1 MSANGRGSHPN
12 RSKDISR
19 DSAKF
24 PHSPRIDQKAPD
36 LSHTT
41 TKLQRYEAD
50 GLASPRKEKISP
62 STAPCTAPGTAQ
74 TSPRHD
80 SRSTLAS
87 TSTAPSPPDSEG
99 RGPKSSSSS
108 PRTPKDK
115 GGVLPL
121 PPKVSQTYRYDESDL
136 VSPKFS
142 SKPGRTSMQGPKL
155 GTAGSSTGMVLA
167 RNTKQTMRSDTF
179 VHCYRINDSSRDRQH
194 SSKDATDPMQEGPVR
209 SLIHSIPDLAQVGV
223 LTDYRT
229 YLILFSRS
237 KDCKAQ
243 LGAPKDE
250 VTLTKCDLPP
260 VQWRHILQFLHST
273 ESSNEQHYKNVLL
286 NVVDV
291 VVGQWR
297 SSRGLWTTKAMSLP
311 LFEIQGK
318 AAKAIEGSATK
329 NGKQSVAAVIQ
340 KYLSCNAG
348 NLHGLEH
355 YLKGLRIQVTQPRMQ
370 SPSDKLQLQKTIVG
384 LARPDDGHGSGV
396 SSPPRVTK
404 FGAGSNDASFYFNAS
419 SRDRKKST
427 VGSGK
432 LHSQYITVAQ
442 YFEDHNRQKVKEPNL
457 PLVNVGTRSKPTY
470 YPPEL
475 CELVASPDSNNRS
488 ALSFGEITGIVG
500 TANIPKLINSY
511 AGKCKIRFP
520 GLKMSLANSLPECQI
535 GIKPQSLYLPSRVK
549 SGPKIVY
556 SSGEELRTSSGNWKN
571 TSVALSTRK
580 TGLNMAV
587 LSIGP
592 KQWLGNRQLS
602 LNVENFR
609 SRLRTHT
616 IPLDEAVTQRKVE
629 MTHLKFDKSV
639 QDEITTELGSLAQS
653 ANAVLVVLP
662 FKMKPLYDYV
672 KSQCDIKYGIHSMCF
687 VSPKFVNEN
696 RSFLHLALKLNL
708 KTGGQN
714 QALKSVD
721 RKTLSLEKMMVV
733 GVQIMLP
740 PKQAAS
746 NAKGF
751 IATVSSSGGAL
762 SHWPAHVQVLDNKPF
777 NEVFLALLHDRMQ
790 VWKTQTK
797 RSDGTQN
804 GAQPQRQ
811 QQEQK
816 QELDM
821 NIVIYHH
828 GAAHK
833 ACFDAISTLKKQYS
847 KVKFTLIEVFQD
859 HQADVQL
866 PLSLQ
871 AATNEVKRSAAII
884 RTMEAERTW
893 EFLLH
898 AHTTGK
904 HPWQSESP
912 PKRKALPVRYSVV
925 HDDIFSSTKAGDGAR
940 EELEDLTHDMSYLA
954 GCSTSVVSSTLPIYY
969 VRLLCNRIHSYVR
982 PWYHPKPQTESEG
995 KSKSKVEPVKPMTQ
1009 DVVTVHSR
1017 TKDSMFYI

>member
-19 DSAKF
+19 DSATF

-36 LSHTT
+36 LSHAT

-50 GLASPRKEKISP
+50 GLASPRKKKISP
-62 STAPCTAPGTAQ
+62 STAPSTASGTAQ

-115 GGVLPL
+115 SGVLPL
-121 PPKVSQTYRYDESDL
+121 SPKVSQPYRHDESDL

-142 SKPGRTSMQGPKL
+142 SKQGRTLMQGPKL

-194 SSKDATDPMQEGPVR
+194 GSKDATDPMQEGPVR
-209 SLIHSIPDLAQVGV
+209 SLIHSISELAQVGV

-243 LGAPKDE
+243 LGALKDE
-250 VTLTKCDLPP
+250 VSLTKCDLPP
-260 VQWRHILQFLHST
+260 VQWCHILQFLHST
-273 ESSNEQHYKNVLL
+273 ESPNEQHYKNVLL

-297 SSRGLWTTKAMSLP
+297 SSRGPWTTKVMSLP
-311 LFEIQGK
+311 LFEVQGK
-318 AAKAIEGSATK
+318 TTKAIEGSATK
-329 NGKQSVAAVIQ
+329 NGKQSVATVMQ
-340 KYLSCNAG
+340 NYRSYNAG

-370 SPSDKLQLQKTIVG
+370 SPSNKSQLQKTIVG
-384 LARPDDGHGSGV
+384 LARPDDGHRSGV

-404 FGAGSNDASFYFNAS
+404 FGAGSNDVSFYFKAS
-419 SRDRKKST
+419 SHDRENAT
-427 VGSGK
+427 VASNK

-442 YFEDHNRQKVKEPNL
+442 YFVDHNHQKIKEPGL

-475 CELVASPDSNNRS
+475 CELVISPDSKNCS
-488 ALSFGEITGIVG
+488 ALSFGEVTGIVG
-500 TANIPKLINSY
+500 TANVPKLINSY
-511 AGKCKIRFP
+511 GGKCEIRFP
-520 GLKMSLANSLPECQI
+520 GLKMSIANSLSECQVS
-535 GIKPQSLYLPSRVK
+535 IKPQSLHLPSRVRF
-549 SGPKIVY
+549 SPEIVY
-556 SSGEELRTSSGNWKN
+556 SPKNATDTSSGTWNDD
-571 TSVALSTRK
+571 SVTLSPCK
-580 TGLNMAV
+580 DGLKVAV
-587 LSIGP
+587 LLIGP
-592 KQWLGNRQLS
+592 KQWLENGHLS
-602 LNVENFR
+602 QNVENLR
-609 SRLRTHT
+609 SRLKTRK
-616 IPLDEAVTQRKVE
+616 IPLDSAEEPKKIE
-629 MTHLKFDKSV
+629 MAHLKFDQGVQNKITSV
-639 QDEITTELGSLAQS
+639 LGSLVQS
-653 ANAVLVVLP
+653 AGAVLVVLP
-662 FKMKPLYDYV
+662 SKMKSLYAYV
-672 KSQCDIKYGIHSMCF
+672 ECQCDIKFGIRSICF
-687 VSPKFVNEN
+687 ICPKFVGEN
-696 RSFLHLALKLNL
+696 RSILHLALKLNL

-714 QALKSVD
+714 KALKSVK
-721 RKTLSLEKMMVV
+721 RKILSLEETMVV
-733 GVQIMLP
+733 GVQIVLP
-740 PKQAAS
+740 PTQAVS

-751 IATVSSSGGAL
+751 IATVASSGGAL

-777 NEVFLALLHDRMQ
+777 NEVFLALLQDRVQ
-790 VWKTQTK
+790 VWKTQPK
-797 RSDGTQN
+797 NPDGTQN

-811 QQEQK
+811 K
-816 QELDM
+816 QERDM
-821 NIVIYHH
+821 NIVIYHS
-828 GAAHK
+828 GPAHK
-833 ACFDAISTLKKQYS
+833 ACFEAISALKKQYS
-847 KVKFTLIEVFQD
+847 KVKVTLIEVFQD

-871 AATNEVKRSAAII
+871 DATNEVKRSTVII
-884 RTMEAERTW
+884 RTMEAEKTW

-898 AHTTGK
+898 GHTTGK
-904 HPWQSESP
+904 HPWQSKAP
-912 PKRKALPVRYSVV
+912 PKKKTLPVRYSVV

-954 GCSTSVVSSTLPIYY
+954 GCPTSVVSSTLPIYY
-969 VRLLCNRIHSYVR
+969 VGLLCNRIHSYVR
-982 PWYHPKPQTESEG
+982 PWYHPKPQSESED
-995 KSKSKVEPVKPMTQ
+995 KSKVEPVKPMTQ

-1017 TKDSMFYI
+1017 IKDSMFYI

>member
-12 RSKDISR
+12 RSKYISR
-19 DSAKF
+19 DSATL
-24 PHSPRIDQKAPD
+24 PHSPRKDEKAPD
-36 LSHTT
+36 LSHAT

-50 GLASPRKEKISP
+50 ELASPRKEKIPP
-62 STAPCTAPGTAQ
+62 STAPSTASGTAQ

-121 PPKVSQTYRYDESDL
+121 SPKVSQPYRHDESDL

-142 SKPGRTSMQGPKL
+142 SKQGRTLMQGPKL

-167 RNTKQTMRSDTF
+167 RNTKQTMSSDTF
-179 VHCYRINDSSRDRQH
+179 VHCYRINDSSGDRQH
-194 SSKDATDPMQEGPVR
+194 NSKDATDPMQEGPVR
-209 SLIHSIPDLAQVGV
+209 SLIRSISDLAQVGV

-237 KDCKAQ
+237 KDCKDR

-250 VTLTKCDLPP
+250 VSLTKCNLPP
-260 VQWRHILQFLHST
+260 VQWCHILQFLHST

-297 SSRGLWTTKAMSLP
+297 SSRGPWTTKAMSLP
-311 LFEIQGK
+311 LFEVEGK

-329 NGKQSVAAVIQ
+329 DGKQSVATVIQ

-370 SPSDKLQLQKTIVG
+370 NPSDKLQLQKTIVG
-384 LARPDDGHGSGV
+384 LARPDDSHGSGV

-427 VGSGK
+427 VASSK
-432 LHSQYITVAQ
+432 LHSQYITVDQ

-500 TANIPKLINSY
+500 TANIPKLIDSY
-511 AGKCKIRFP
+511 AGKCEIRFP
-520 GLKMSLANSLPECQI
+520 GLKMSLANSLSECQVA
-535 GIKPQSLYLPSRVK
+535 IKPQSLHLPSRVK
-549 SGPKIVY
+549 FDPKIEY
-556 SSGEELRTSSGNWKN
+556 SPETAIDTSSGAWKDN
-571 TSVALSTRK
+571 EIALSTCED
-580 TGLNMAV
+580 GLKVAV
-587 LSIGP
+587 LLIGP
-592 KQWLGNRQLS
+592 KQWLDNGQLTQ
-602 LNVENFR
+602 NVENLR
-609 SRLRTHT
+609 SRLKNHK
-616 IPLDEAVTQRKVE
+616 IPLDSAEEPGKIE
-629 MTHLKFDKSV
+629 MAHLKFDPKV
-639 QDEITTELGSLAQS
+639 QYDIISELASLVQS
-653 ANAVLVVLP
+653 GGAVLVVLP
-662 FKMKPLYDYV
+662 FKMKSLYDYV
-672 KSQCDIKYGIHSMCF
+672 KCQCDIKFGIHSTSF
-687 VSPKFVNEN
+687 ISPKFVNNN
-696 RSFLHLALKLNL
+696 RAILHLALKLNL

-721 RKTLSLEKMMVV
+721 RKTLTLEETMVV
-733 GVQIMLP
+733 GVQIVLP
-740 PKQAAS
+740 PTQAVS

-751 IATVSSSGGAL
+751 IATVASSGGAL
-762 SHWPAHVQVLDNKPF
+762 SQWPAHVQVLDNKPF
-777 NEVFLALLHDRMQ
+777 NEVFLALLQDRMQ
-790 VWKTQTK
+790 VWKTQPK
-797 RSDGTQN
+797 KPDGTQN

-811 QQEQK
+811 K
-816 QELDM
+816 QERDM
-821 NIVIYHH
+821 NIVIYHS
-828 GAAHK
+828 GPAHK
-833 ACFDAISTLKKQYS
+833 ACFEAISALKKQYS
-847 KVKFTLIEVFQD
+847 KVKVTLIEVFQD

-866 PLSLQ
+866 PWSLQ
-871 AATNEVKRSAAII
+871 DATNEVKRSTVII
-884 RTMEAERTW
+884 RTMEAEKTW

-898 AHTTGK
+898 GHTTGK
-904 HPWQSESP
+904 HPWQSKAP
-912 PKRKALPVRYSVV
+912 PKKKTLAVRYSVV

-969 VRLLCNRIHSYVR
+969 VGLLCNRIQSYVR
-982 PWYHPKPQTESEG
+982 PWYHPKPVLEVED
-995 KSKSKVEPVKPMTQ
+995 KSKVEPMTQ
-1009 DVVTVHSR
+1009 DVVSVHSHI
-1017 TKDSMFYI
+1017 KDSMFYI